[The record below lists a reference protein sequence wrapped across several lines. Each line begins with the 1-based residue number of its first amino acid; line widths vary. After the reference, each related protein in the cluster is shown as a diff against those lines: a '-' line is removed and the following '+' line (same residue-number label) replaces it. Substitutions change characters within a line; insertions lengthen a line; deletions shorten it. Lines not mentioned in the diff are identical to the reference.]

1 MTLQTYRT
9 GVWCVWCTVKVL
21 VYSGVV
27 VVVVVYCGLVVVVYS
42 WVVVVVY
49 DAVGADWAR
58 GGSCLVSL

>member
-1 MTLQTYRT
+1 MYS
-9 GVWCVWCTVKVL
+9 GVMV

-27 VVVVVYCGLVVVVYS
+27 MVVVYCGLVVVVYS